1 MPFNNLLEVVQS
13 CDKFPYEDQI
23 AASEFHSTIPF
34 RHGPHVIGRLEESTV
49 LILKEYNNRL
59 EQKPFNIQDTH
70 IEFAAFVDS
79 FDKKTH
85 VVKTLFDTWRE
96 EKAFIALS
104 GWRNELYPVYGDLSR
119 PDNVAFVMERAAT
132 PIFGISTFGC
142 HLNAYTR
149 GADGGIKMWIA
160 RRSKTKQTWPGY
172 LDNCVAGGITY
183 KYSTYETMVKE
194 CDEEASI
201 PRAIAEKSRNCGA
214 ITYFTYTENGL
225 QPETQYLFDLELPS
239 DVVPKPQDGE
249 VECFYLWTFDEIKQ
263 KMLAGEFKTNCAM
276 VIVEFMIRHSIITAD
291 TEPDYLNI
299 LYHLHRRLEFPGPRK
314 LAQ

>member
-49 LILKEYNNRL
+49 LKLKEYNNRL

-104 GWRNELYPVYGDLSR
+104 G
-119 PDNVAFVMERAAT
+119 
-132 PIFGISTFGC
+132 
-142 HLNAYTR
+142 
-149 GADGGIKMWIA
+149 
-160 RRSKTKQTWPGY
+160 KTVT
-172 LDNCVAGGITY
+172 
-183 KYSTYETMVKE
+183 
-194 CDEEASI
+194 I
-201 PRAIAEKSRNCGA
+201 P
-214 ITYFTYTENGL
+214 
-225 QPETQYLFDLELPS
+225 
-239 DVVPKPQDGE
+239 
-249 VECFYLWTFDEIKQ
+249 
-263 KMLAGEFKTNCAM
+263 
-276 VIVEFMIRHSIITAD
+276 
-291 TEPDYLNI
+291 
-299 LYHLHRRLEFPGPRK
+299 
-314 LAQ
+314 